1 MKIKKLAILPLL
13 SLLALSPL
21 VAAVMQCG
29 AGKCGS
35 SAQSGGTD
43 KRLMDR
49 MQKDGYTLIL
59 SSDKPLTTG
68 DNKIAVTVTRDGKP
82 VTDIKMK
89 IKLFMPEMPGMP
101 YMEYKTKLRPENG
114 RYTGMINLSMSGTW
128 QYHLKFKDAEGTIH
142 TLRGSLNL

>member
-1 MKIKKLAILPLL
+1 MNMKKIAIIPLL
-13 SLLALSPL
+13 SLLTLSPL
-21 VAAVMQCG
+21 AADGMQCG

-35 SAQSGGTD
+35 SAKSGGTD

-49 MQKDGYTLIL
+49 MQKDGYRLIL

-68 DNKIAVTVTRDGKP
+68 NNKIAVTVTRDGKP
-82 VTDIKMK
+82 VTDVKVK

-101 YMEYKTKLRPENG
+101 YMEYKTKLKPENG

-128 QYHLKFKDAEGTIH
+128 QYHLKFKDAQGAIH